1 MIVLFFRGGEFRQ
14 EYGKLAELRS
24 IVPVDTTF
32 VALTATATRTM
43 RTEIMRKLEMT
54 ESETVTICELPE
66 RMNITYLMKK
76 SNRSVNQLS
85 WLLRELQENGQHAK
99 KTIVYCRNIN
109 TCAYLFE
116 HFHINLG
123 QSEILEERLVAMFHR
138 CTAVTNK
145 EHVLSEFVK
154 SDSVLRVVFATVA
167 FGMGI
172 DVPDVDCVV
181 HFGAPRGL
189 EEFAQ
194 ESGRAGRDGRQSIS
208 CIYYSAADIA
218 KDRSSPEVREFC
230 KSTDCLRE
238 VMNKHFKLDDS
249 QSSTVPYSKCE
260 CCSICASKCE
270 CGSCISH
277 VCLND
282 SFDISVS
289 VECDEL
295 AVRNLSD
302 VQLSLLYG
310 NLVDFQEVLIEEGID
325 CEHDFNIDII
335 NIIVENSS
343 HLMCEEDIISLGLS
357 NHGLAHDVLEL
368 IEEIELL

>member
-1 MIVLFFRGGEFRQ
+1 MMIILFCRGGEFRQ

-24 IVPVDTTF
+24 IVPNDATF
-32 VALTATATRTM
+32 VALTATATKSM
-43 RTEIMRKLEMT
+43 RTEIMKKLEMI
-54 ESETVTICELPE
+54 ESETVTVCQLPE
-66 RMNITYLMKK
+66 RMNITYLVKK
-76 SNRSVNQLS
+76 SNRNVDQLS
-85 WLLRELQENGQHAK
+85 WLLHDLQENGQHAK

-116 HFHINLG
+116 HFHLHLA

-138 CTAVTNK
+138 CTATANK
-145 EHVLSEFVK
+145 EHVLSEFPK

-172 DVPDVDCVV
+172 DVPDVDFVV

-194 ESGRAGRDGRQSIS
+194 ESGRAGRNGRQSIS
-208 CIYYSAADIA
+208 CIYYSAFDIA

-230 KSTDCLRE
+230 KSTDCHRE
-238 VMNKHFKLDDS
+238 VMNKHFKLNDT
-249 QSSTVPYSKCE
+249 QSSTVSCSKCE
-260 CCSICASKCE
+260 CCSVCASKCE

-277 VCLND
+277 VCLKD

-289 VECDEL
+289 SSVDCDEL
-295 AVRNLSD
+295 AVRNFSD
-302 VQLSLLYG
+302 QQLTLLYG
-310 NLVDFQEVLIEEGID
+310 NLIDFKDVLIEEGMNCVD
-325 CEHDFNIDII
+325 DFNVDII
-335 NIIVENSS
+335 KIIVENLS

-357 NHGLAHDVLEL
+357 NHALAHDILEL
-368 IEEIELL
+368 IEEI